1 MMQTFQEDK
10 VMPLKTSLRARYELI
25 LKTITELDERI
36 QKLPEGRI
44 IVKHHKTS
52 TFYEHYQNDSVHY
65 LNKNNAQ
72 TVKDLSQKHYLK
84 KVLKAANQEAEALER
99 ALKLFPE
106 ITIEDIYDSL
116 PEELRINTKPIVIG
130 DDQYINKWLEAP
142 YQRKPFKK
150 DDPEYYS
157 LKGDRVRSKS
167 EIIIADRLY
176 AKGIPYKYECPLK
189 IGKKIIHPDFS
200 ILRMSDRQIVY
211 HEHCGMIDK
220 EDYARDMVKRV
231 KLYSTAKIYQGDRLF
246 FTFETSD
253 DSIDV
258 NMIDDFIEKNYR

>member
-1 MMQTFQEDK
+1 MFQRE
-10 VMPLKTSLRARYELI
+10 SLNAKYELL
-25 LKTITELDERI
+25 LKTITELNDKIET
-36 QKLPEGRI
+36 LHAGRI
-44 IVKHHKTS
+44 NVRHHKGTVY
-52 TFYEHYQNDSVHY
+52 FEHYNNDSVHY
-65 LNKNNAQ
+65 LNKNNSQ
-72 TVKDLSQKHYLK
+72 TIKDLSQKYYLK
-84 KVLKAANQEAEALER
+84 KVLKSANQEAQALEK

-116 PEELRINTKPIVIG
+116 PEELKINAKPIVLG
-130 DDQYINKWLEAP
+130 DDLYINKWLEAP

-150 DDPEYYS
+150 DNPEYYS

-176 AKGIPYKYECPLK
+176 AKGIPYKYEYPLK
-189 IGKKIIHPDFS
+189 IGKEIIHPDFT
-200 ILRMSDRQIVY
+200 ILRISDRQLVY
-211 HEHCGMIDK
+211 HEHCGMMDK

-231 KLYSTAKIYQGDRLF
+231 KLYSKAKIYQGDRLF

-258 NMIDDFIEKNYR
+258 NMIDEFIEKNFR